1 MFLFAINIVCLIQ
14 VNDLVRDQVRTHK
27 IPFLSNNNGQIHIV
41 GELIAGGCV
50 SLFTIKSE
58 TSIYV
63 HVIVL
68 HFPFDPIKEIHKI
81 CLWMDFE
88 MFQIK
93 EILSMT

>member
-27 IPFLSNNNGQIHIV
+27 IPFLSNNNGQIQLI
-41 GELIAGGCV
+41 GEIIAGGCV

-68 HFPFDPIKEIHKI
+68 HFPFYYLAQLKNIMKFV
-81 CLWMDFE
+81 CN
-88 MFQIK
+88 
-93 EILSMT
+93 SV